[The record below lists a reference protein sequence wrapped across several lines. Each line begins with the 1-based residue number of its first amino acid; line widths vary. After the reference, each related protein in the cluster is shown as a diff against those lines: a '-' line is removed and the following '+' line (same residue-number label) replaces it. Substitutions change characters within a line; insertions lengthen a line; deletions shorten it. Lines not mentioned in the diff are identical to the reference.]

1 MKDLMLIK
9 KILDKDKADEV
20 YPVTFDLDK
29 SFERSIAVGIFND
42 LMEKKIIKSKRFTI
56 KDHSFTVDILPRS
69 INEVIDI
76 IIKKGMYIYG
86 VYTLYDNYIEEGEL
100 K

>member
-42 LMEKKIIKSKRFTI
+42 LMEKKSLNQRDLLLRI
-56 KDHSFTVDILPRS
+56 
-69 INEVIDI
+69 
-76 IIKKGMYIYG
+76 
-86 VYTLYDNYIEEGEL
+86 TLSQ
-100 K
+100 